1 MTARPQVPRFEPAV
15 LGIFRYPD
23 DLLGA
28 QTALQGL
35 NRPLTV
41 FAPSPLEALPG
52 AGAGRP
58 SPVRYYTLGGGL
70 LGLLSGFFLAFYT
83 VLQWKFVVS
92 GKPVIPWV
100 PFVIVGF
107 EFLILFGV
115 LASIAGML
123 IHSRLP
129 RRALPAGY
137 DPRFSNDRFGLLIPC
152 RPDEREKIAGLL
164 QAAGAEEIHD
174 VAG

>member
-1 MTARPQVPRFEPAV
+1 MPGKKGLRPEPAL
-15 LGIFRYPD
+15 LGIFSYPN
-23 DLLGA
+23 DLQIALA
-28 QTALQGL
+28 ALQGM
-35 NRPLTV
+35 NQDCTV
-41 FAPSPLEALPG
+41 FAPSPLESIPATKKPK
-52 AGAGRP
+52 P

-70 LGLLSGFFLAFYT
+70 LGLLSGFSLAFYT

-92 GKPVIPWV
+92 GKPIIPWV

-115 LASIAGML
+115 LFSFAGML

-129 RRALPAGY
+129 RRGLPAYY

-152 RPDEREKIAGLL
+152 RPEERERIAGLL
-164 QAAGAEEIHD
+164 KEAGAEEIHD